1 MVSMCIIASAE
12 SLAAIKF
19 RVPARFRNRGPRE
32 RRVIPLRA
40 AAAQAPATMKLRV
53 LALHS
58 FRTSGSIFRDQLEAL
73 GNWPNAIGDLC
84 EFVYVD
90 APHPASGE
98 VPEDV
103 ASFFQGPY
111 FEWWN
116 ATSFGI
122 EGKEGKAVSYTHL
135 RAHET

>member
-1 MVSMCIIASAE
+1 
-12 SLAAIKF
+12 
-19 RVPARFRNRGPRE
+19 
-32 RRVIPLRA
+32 
-40 AAAQAPATMKLRV
+40 MKLRV

-58 FRTSGSIFRDQLEAL
+58 FRTSGSIFCDQLEAL

-122 EGKEGKAVSYTHL
+122 EGKEGKLDHEVKEYGANFSQGEKQVICLARALL
-135 RAHET
+135 RKPRTSPPNRHPSAS

>member
-1 MVSMCIIASAE
+1 MCIASAE

-98 VPEDV
+98 VPEIGALRGGCWV
-103 ASFFQGPY
+103 VRSGSALSV
-111 FEWWN
+111 
-116 ATSFGI
+116 
-122 EGKEGKAVSYTHL
+122 EGSPEYW
-135 RAHET
+135 

>member
-1 MVSMCIIASAE
+1 MFTTSLPSVVSMCIASAE

-58 FRTSGSIFRDQLEAL
+58 FRTSGSIFCDQLEAL

-98 VPEDV
+98 VPDSILDKRVLSLDLAAMV
-103 ASFFQGPY
+103 AG
-111 FEWWN
+111 
-116 ATSFGI
+116 A
-122 EGKEGKAVSYTHL
+122 K
-135 RAHET
+135 